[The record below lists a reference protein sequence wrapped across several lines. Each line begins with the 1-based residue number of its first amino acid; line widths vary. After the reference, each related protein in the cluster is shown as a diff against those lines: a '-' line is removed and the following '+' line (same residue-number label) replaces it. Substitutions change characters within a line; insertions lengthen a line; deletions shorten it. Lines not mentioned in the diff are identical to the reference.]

1 MSVSL
6 SSLLLPGIILCSMVS
21 LHLLI
26 NHDSYEFSDT
36 VGSSNNKKLIDV
48 GTNEVVAM
56 LVSLSSLLPLEII
69 LCSTL
74 VNLLLSASDFVST
87 YLMIMHVCRYRLHS

>member
-6 SSLLLPGIILCSMVS
+6 SSLLPPGIILCSMVS

-36 VGSSNNKKLIDV
+36 VGGSNKKLTDV

-56 LVSLSSLLPLEII
+56 SVSLSSLLPLEII

-74 VNLLLSASDFVST
+74 VNLLLSASDFIFT
-87 YLMIMHVCRYRLHS
+87 YLMIMHVCCYRLHS